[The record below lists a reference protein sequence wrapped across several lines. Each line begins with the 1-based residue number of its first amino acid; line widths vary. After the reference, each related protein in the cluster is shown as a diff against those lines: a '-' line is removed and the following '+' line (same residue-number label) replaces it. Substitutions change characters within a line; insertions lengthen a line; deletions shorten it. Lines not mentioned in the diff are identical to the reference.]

1 MTRAEPT
8 VGRGHKGRFA
18 LMILISSAIFGVVL
32 LMTPQAQNQRAE
44 AERLANSGEYAGALQ
59 QFQSVAAAN
68 PDDIDAR
75 LWIAR
80 MHAKLGHPE
89 HAADVY
95 RSILAVQPQHVDAL
109 LGAGEALIALDRL
122 REASELLRQAEAMAP
137 DRPAILAAQGRLHH
151 AANHTTL
158 SLAYYNRALALD
170 PTNAQLRAE
179 ADAVRAEGAHRLEL
193 DYDFQHVNTGQ
204 DDSHLGTFLLNARA
218 NDSVRV
224 VAVGQTENLYGVS
237 DQRAGGG
244 FDFALS
250 RKVNVN
256 FGALFGFNPVYF
268 PQTDVYGELTYRDRR
283 MTLGAIV
290 RHAGFEDDSDVL
302 LIGPELIVKVS
313 DSFDTSITYL
323 RGSTNSSNGFSEIS
337 TDTIAIHLDGAVNKQ
352 VRLGLGYTH
361 GIDRLD
367 WLTSDRIGF
376 ESDTFD
382 VRGNFSFTPLV
393 SLQVGYDFQSRPDD
407 VQVHRARAGLT
418 FRF

>member
-1 MTRAEPT
+1 
-8 VGRGHKGRFA
+8 
-18 LMILISSAIFGVVL
+18 MILISSAVLGGLL

-44 AERLANSGEYAGALQ
+44 AERLANSGEYAEALQ

-68 PDDIDAR
+68 PDDIEAR

-95 RSILAVQPQHVDAL
+95 RSILSVQPQQVDAL
-109 LGAGEALIALDRL
+109 LGAGEALVALDRL
-122 REASELLRQAEAMAP
+122 SEASDLLRQAEAMSP
-137 DRPAILAAQGRLHH
+137 DRPAVLAAQGRLHH

-170 PTNAQLRAE
+170 PNNAQLRAE
-179 ADAVRAEGAHRLEL
+179 ADTVRAERAHRLEF
-193 DYDFQHVNTGQ
+193 DYDFQHLNTGQ

-218 NDSVRV
+218 SDSTRV
-224 VAVGQTENLYGVS
+224 VAVGQTETLYGIT

-244 FDFALS
+244 FDFSLS
-250 RKVNVN
+250 RKVNLN
-256 FGALFGFNPVYF
+256 IGALFGFNPVYL
-268 PQTDVYGELTYRDRR
+268 PQTDVYGEITYTDHQ
-283 MTLGAIV
+283 MTFGAIV
-290 RHAGFEDDSDVL
+290 RRAGFEDDSDVL

-323 RGSTNSSNGFSEIS
+323 RGSTDASDGFSNIS
-337 TDTIAIHLDGAVNKQ
+337 TDTVAIHLDGAVSKQ

-376 ESDTFD
+376 ESDTID
-382 VRGNFSFTPLV
+382 IRGNFSITPFV
-393 SLQVGYDFQSRPDD
+393 SLEVGYAFQSRPDD
-407 VQVHRARAGLT
+407 VQVHRGRAGLT
-418 FRF
+418 IRF

>member
-1 MTRAEPT
+1 
-8 VGRGHKGRFA
+8 
-18 LMILISSAIFGVVL
+18 MILISSAVLGGLL

-44 AERLANSGEYAGALQ
+44 AERLANSGEYAQALQ

-95 RSILAVQPQHVDAL
+95 RSILSVQPQQADAL

-122 REASELLRQAEAMAP
+122 NEASELLKQAEALSP

-170 PTNAQLRAE
+170 PNNAQLRAE
-179 ADAVRAEGAHRLEL
+179 ADTVRAERAHRLEV
-193 DYDFQHVNTGQ
+193 DYDFQHPNTGQ
-204 DDSHLGTFLLNARA
+204 DDGHLGTFVLNARA
-218 NDSVRV
+218 NDTVRV
-224 VAVGQTENLYGVS
+224 VAAGQTETLYGVS

-244 FDFALS
+244 FEFALS
-250 RKVNVN
+250 RKVNLN
-256 FGALFGFNPVYF
+256 IGALFGFNPVYL
-268 PQTDVYGELTYRDRR
+268 PETDVYGEITYTDRR
-283 MTLGAIV
+283 MTVGAVV

-302 LIGPELIVKVS
+302 LIGPELVARVS
-313 DSFDTSITYL
+313 NSFEASITYL
-323 RGSTNSSNGFSEIS
+323 RGSSDASDGFSNIS
-337 TDTIAIHLDGAVNKQ
+337 TDTVAIHLDGAVNKQ

-361 GIDRLD
+361 GIDRVD
-367 WLTSDRIGF
+367 WLTSDRIGL
-376 ESDTFD
+376 EADTLD
-382 VRGNFSFTPLV
+382 IRGNFSITPFVGLE
-393 SLQVGYDFQSRPDD
+393 VGYAFQSRPADI
-407 VQVHRARAGLT
+407 QIHRARAGLT